1 MSTNIRMKLI
11 MTRGK
16 STEDHGE
23 WVHFSPWGWS
33 FTVATQNETDWDQL
47 STFQPLQDG
56 VTQNETV
63 RARWGWS
70 LVVATQNETDWDQLS
85 PSLATAKYG
94 HSKLVHFSPVKTHRD
109 QMSPQVAHRVPF
121 RSRSVC
127 GELGTN
133 LAKYSKPEGF
143 YYCEPA
149 RLWWPICSR
158 IQID

>member
-1 MSTNIRMKLI
+1 MSVKGARRTRCSGTKRYMSTNIRMKLI

-33 FTVATQNETDWDQL
+33 FTVATQNETGWDQL

-94 HSKLVHFSPVKTHRD
+94 HSKWVHFSPVKTHRD
-109 QMSPQVAHRVPF
+109 QMSPQVAHWVPF
-121 RSRSVC
+121 RSHSEC
-127 GELGTN
+127 
-133 LAKYSKPEGF
+133 Y
-143 YYCEPA
+143 
-149 RLWWPICSR
+149 
-158 IQID
+158 